1 MTSEEEEPPKQI
13 TSPKP
18 KPTRMS
24 EQTISKT
31 ITSPKPATATRT
43 QQGWSLPSPKTE
55 TYADKVKMS
64 KKPLDVKFNLTPL
77 GFTTKYQRERQ
88 KKTEWIQRLSEQI
101 DREKEDETI
110 ITWYTTKQVIKST
123 LLQVDMYITSTDMDN
138 NKDRIKLIT
147 NKDQEAID
155 TIWEFAQNTTKKL
168 NEKKK
173 NWIQAFGPAIEKE
186 FAIQTDDWP
195 DFTRAWD
202 KSLKDIGIR
211 VPTQDLREH
220 TPWNLDES
228 VIDKPDLLDKLWNIV
243 LQYAKPE
250 EEATQQ
256 TASDT
261 IAQNQTIEKSIT
273 NSQTPWGIIG
283 ILAAL
288 LILGLMFFRKKS
300 NPGFPNSN
308 NNYPN
313 NNNFNMQNNQQN
325 DANKPNNFQQK
336 MQNMVGGNNNQTN
349 KNNIDNNERMADGI
363 ENIYFL
369 RQAKGVFLHIQ
380 SMNNPDNL
388 TEIAKYLT
396 PALYNEIKD
405 EMANNL
411 TIADFSVLNCSL
423 VSSNIENNQLL
434 ASVEF
439 NGMVSENPDEAPKPF
454 NEIWNFIKPDIKNNK
469 WLVAGIQQK
478 ETPPVK

>member
-1 MTSEEEEPPKQI
+1 MKRKQF
-13 TSPKP
+13 
-18 KPTRMS
+18 
-24 EQTISKT
+24 
-31 ITSPKPATATRT
+31 A
-43 QQGWSLPSPKTE
+43 L
-55 TYADKVKMS
+55 
-64 KKPLDVKFNLTPL
+64 
-77 GFTTKYQRERQ
+77 
-88 KKTEWIQRLSEQI
+88 
-101 DREKEDETI
+101 I
-110 ITWYTTKQVIKST
+110 IALV
-123 LLQVDMYITSTDMDN
+123 
-138 NKDRIKLIT
+138 
-147 NKDQEAID
+147 
-155 TIWEFAQNTTKKL
+155 
-168 NEKKK
+168 
-173 NWIQAFGPAIEKE
+173 
-186 FAIQTDDWP
+186 
-195 DFTRAWD
+195 
-202 KSLKDIGIR
+202 
-211 VPTQDLREH
+211 
-220 TPWNLDES
+220 
-228 VIDKPDLLDKLWNIV
+228 NIV
-243 LQYAKPE
+243 FSQSAFAARFGGGGNRGMQRSQPTYNSNRNNNYSGQQNYNKSAPTNNTANNAQPQRQGMGVGTAAVLGAAAGAAGGYMLGSHNSSQQQASP
-250 EEATQQ
+250 QQ